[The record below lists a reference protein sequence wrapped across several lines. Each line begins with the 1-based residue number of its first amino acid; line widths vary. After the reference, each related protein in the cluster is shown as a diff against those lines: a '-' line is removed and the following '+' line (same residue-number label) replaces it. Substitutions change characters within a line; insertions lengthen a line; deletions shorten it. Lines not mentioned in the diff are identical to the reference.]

1 MLKTT
6 ILLIL
11 TSCCLSWIYAQE
23 KYHYNQNYQA
33 TNFLSEGLA
42 KFTGYRTTY
51 DGTKKYFVSSE
62 MLIETYANDLDAD
75 GLPSTHMIFYT
86 KKTFFS
92 ESDTLVLMP
101 ENPFYPLTLVCY
113 KIQKTTKGYAF
124 GQDNGYAYSPGNY
137 YIIIGGG
144 LVQQVEVNYD
154 SHAKPG
160 YYLVGTGPQSWDNIY
175 FSTSGSGG
183 EFSSYKDFAKE
194 LNIVTGR
201 SSYGITGNEYPGVG
215 DFYNARKKYF
225 ENLTKVAQEKKY
237 EGLMGDFQEGD
248 YYLYDSKGTF
258 GSQDLRGY
266 TCDIV
271 KLKIKKENN
280 KINSFQFQNSF
291 TDGVFHDLEKFYTNF
306 NMSNGKLISS
316 ESNMILPFAG
326 RLLIISS
333 DGYIKEVITPYLY
346 DQMAIF
352 LIHRRDSRNV
362 GDHGHGIFSR
372 FDTSPKWWCKQNLDE
387 TYTEEKDLARISVL
401 YKNYKTAL
409 GFK

>member
-1 MLKTT
+1 MKTR
-6 ILLIL
+6 LLIL
-11 TSCCLSWIYAQE
+11 IATFSLCSTMAQD
-23 KYHYNQNYQA
+23 KYHYNQNYQVK
-33 TNFLSEGLA
+33 NFIKEGSA
-42 KFTGYRTTY
+42 KFTGYKSTY

-62 MLIETYANDLDAD
+62 MQIESYENDLDAD

-86 KKTFFS
+86 KKTLFS

-124 GQDNGYAYSPGNY
+124 GQDTDHAYEPSKH
-137 YIIIGGG
+137 YIILNGG
-144 LVQQVEVNYD
+144 LIQQVAINYNV
-154 SHAKPG
+154 HANPG
-160 YYLVGTGPQSWDNIY
+160 YYLLGVRPQSWENIY
-175 FSTSGSGG
+175 FSTPGSGG
-183 EFSSYKDFAKE
+183 EFSSYKEFAKE
-194 LNIVTGR
+194 LDIITSY

-215 DFYNARKKYF
+215 DFYNARKRYF
-225 ENLTKVAQEKKY
+225 ENLTKVAEEKKY
-237 EGLMGDFQEGD
+237 EGLLGDFQEGD
-248 YYLYDSKGTF
+248 YYLYNSKGKF

-280 KINSFQFQNSF
+280 QIQSFQLQNSF

-306 NMSNGKLISS
+306 NMSGGKLISS
-316 ESNMILPFAG
+316 ESTMILPFAG

-333 DGYIKEVITPYLY
+333 EGYIKEVITPYLY

-352 LIHRRDSRNV
+352 LVHRRDQLHV
-362 GDHGHGIFSR
+362 GDYGHGMFSR
-372 FDTSPKWWCKQNLDE
+372 FDTSPKWWCKQNLE
-387 TYTEEKDLARISVL
+387 EKYSEEKDLARLSVL